1 MKITN
6 TLYVTNRKD
15 WRTWLEKNHDVEK
28 EVWLIYYKK
37 HTKKARMPYDD
48 AVEEALC
55 FGWIDST
62 VRKMDED
69 RYAQKYSPRKS
80 RSKWSQKNIERAEK
94 MMQEGKMA
102 DSGLKK
108 FKERIEYDE
117 TLETIPLEI
126 PPELEKALKK
136 NIVAWKNFNSFAPSY
151 RKQYILWVMTAKR
164 EETRQRRI
172 QKTVALSE
180 QNKKTGMM

>member
-1 MKITN
+1 MKINN

-15 WRTWLEKNHDVEK
+15 WRKWLDKNHDVEK
-28 EVWLIYYKK
+28 EVWLIYCKK
-37 HTKKARMPYDD
+37 HTKKARIPYED

-55 FGWIDST
+55 FGWIDSI
-62 VRKMDED
+62 VKRMDED
-69 RYAQKYSPRKS
+69 RYAQKFSPRKG

-94 MMQEGKMA
+94 MIQEEKMS

-108 FKERIEYDE
+108 FKERIEYDKA
-117 TLETIPLEI
+117 LETIPLKI

-151 RKQYILWVMTAKR
+151 RKQYILWVMKAKK

-172 QKTVALSE
+172 QQTVALSE
-180 QNKKTGMM
+180 QNKKPGMM